1 MAANVRNGWKPDTNV
16 DNVDAGVLFCV
27 TGGLMRSFGFL
38 IALVTLSSC
47 SGAAERSIAERQVI
61 KFHQAFNEQRYAS
74 VYEAAAPGFKK
85 ERSRDEFIALMESVH
100 RRFGPVQSAGLR
112 DWRTYW
118 ASRVGEFTTVTSD
131 TTFSNGTA
139 TETFTFFQSRKPKLV
154 MYNIS

>member
-1 MAANVRNGWKPDTNV
+1 
-16 DNVDAGVLFCV
+16 
-27 TGGLMRSFGFL
+27 MRSFGFL

-139 TETFTFFQSRKPKLV
+139 TETFTFFLSRKPKLV
-154 MYNIS
+154 RYNISSTSAGAQIDPAS